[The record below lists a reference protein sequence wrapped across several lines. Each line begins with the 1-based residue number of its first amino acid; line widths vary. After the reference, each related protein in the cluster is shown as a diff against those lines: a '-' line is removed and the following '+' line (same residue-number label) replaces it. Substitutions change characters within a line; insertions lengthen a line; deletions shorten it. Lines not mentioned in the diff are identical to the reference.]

1 MSELRL
7 EMNKLVVRV
16 TTSKKDLR
24 KRYNWTKVDWTYLDA
39 IIKFCKEWLF
49 CGTSFSMRIG

>member
-16 TTSKKDLR
+16 TTKKDLR
-24 KRYNWTKVDWTYLDA
+24 KRYNWTKVDWTYSDA

-49 CGTSFSMRIG
+49 LWYKFFYED